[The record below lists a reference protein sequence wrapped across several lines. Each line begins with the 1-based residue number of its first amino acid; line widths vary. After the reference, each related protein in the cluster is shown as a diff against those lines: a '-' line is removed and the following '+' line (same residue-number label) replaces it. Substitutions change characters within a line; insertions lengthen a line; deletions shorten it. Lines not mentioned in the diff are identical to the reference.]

1 MGRAEL
7 SVSIVLIASG
17 LVLFAASVL
26 LMNEYRV
33 LPSILAAVL
42 GFTTLS
48 LGLDTL
54 RETR

>member
-1 MGRAEL
+1 MSRAEL

-17 LVLFAASVL
+17 LALFAASVL
-26 LMNEYRV
+26 LMNDYKV
-33 LPSILAAVL
+33 LTSILAAVL

-54 RETR
+54 REAR